1 PPSRRRSSARRRPSA
16 ACCCCAA
23 TSTKTTS
30 ATVTGPIARCR
41 CGWPRTSRT
50 ARPRR
55 RCRWPRRRRGGWPSW
70 TSSAANSSRLCNTVE
85 RRGRRGPRGRRTA
98 WRGLRCSAR
107 GAALAYYFL
116 FALFP
121 ALLFLTAL
129 LGLLPI
135 PNLMDRLMEYVTRA
149 LPPDAASVTQK
160 TLREIVRG
168 AHSGLL
174 SLGVLGALWAASNG
188 MASII
193 TALN

>member
-1 PPSRRRSSARRRPSA
+1 MPSPWALGGLTLVELTRRVWSSIKEDAVMERA
-16 ACCCCAA
+16 A
-23 TSTKTTS
+23 S
-30 ATVTGPIARCR
+30 
-41 CGWPRTSRT
+41 
-50 ARPRR
+50 
-55 RCRWPRRRRGGWPSW
+55 
-70 TSSAANSSRLCNTVE
+70 
-85 RRGRRGPRGRRTA
+85 
-98 WRGLRCSAR
+98 
-107 GAALAYYFL
+107 LAYYFL

-193 TALN
+193 SALNAGY